1 MTKVEA
7 CPALQCGNLIAFTLA
22 MSMVLPDC
30 LMLNT
35 SSPAC
40 KEVQQTAPDI
50 ISKRN
55 IWINLVSCEKQ
66 AAPESRDVGEESVG
80 TGTYSLFG
88 TCHQHLHQQK
98 GGIPSRAD

>member
-1 MTKVEA
+1 MTNVEA
-7 CPALQCGNLIAFTLA
+7 CPALQSDKLLAFPLA

-35 SSPAC
+35 SSPAF

-55 IWINLVSCEKQ
+55 IWIDLVSCEKQ
-66 AAPESRDVGEESVG
+66 AAPESRDVGVESVG
-80 TGTYSLFG
+80 MGAYSLFG
-88 TCHQHLHQQK
+88 ACHQHLQQQK